1 MASVTDERYT
11 QLVEY
16 LRGSKIGSPVYPT
29 GFSANDKRGLRQ
41 QPATFEE
48 KDGILYHSRKG
59 KLRRVI
65 VDPAEKARLI
75 RACHDGIDG
84 GHFGR
89 DKTMS
94 KVMLLSNA
102 SCLCSS
108 QYFSVSLPCSW
119 KRIGGKGW
127 PMMLLSTA
135 RGVMFVNMSTVA

>member
-1 MASVTDERYT
+1 MASVPDERYT

-16 LRGSKIGSPVYPT
+16 LRGSNIGSPVYPT

-41 QPATFEE
+41 QAATFEE
-48 KDGILYHSRKG
+48 KDGILYHSLKG

-65 VDPAEKARLI
+65 VDSAEKARLI
-75 RACHDGIDG
+75 RAFHDGIEG

-102 SCLCSS
+102 SCHCSS
-108 QYFSVSLPCSW
+108 QYYFLCHAAGNVLVERDSQ
-119 KRIGGKGW
+119 
-127 PMMLLSTA
+127 
-135 RGVMFVNMSTVA
+135 

>member
-1 MASVTDERYT
+1 M
-11 QLVEY
+11 
-16 LRGSKIGSPVYPT
+16 YPT

-41 QPATFEE
+41 QAATFEE
-48 KDGILYHSRKG
+48 KDGILYHSLKG

-108 QYFSVSLPCSW
+108 QYLVFPLPCSW
-119 KRIGGKGW
+119 KRIGGKG
-127 PMMLLSTA
+127 
-135 RGVMFVNMSTVA
+135 